1 MRAINKY
8 LLKLSKRAETYDKG
22 HLIESFV
29 DIGPLFTLLSNRD
42 NQVLFGRRGTGK
54 THIFAFL
61 AEQTNNSGHIAL
73 HIDMRTIGST
83 GGIYSDSSLPLQER
97 ATRLLV
103 DTLCAIHDGILTE
116 IIERDNEFDLSKLGP
131 CLDKFADVAAEVIVD
146 GPILLE
152 EKKEASSSATQ
163 GLDSGFQCSPQKLT
177 VQAKIHEN
185 SLITEREQTNTKREG
200 RERYRV
206 HFGAVGNELN
216 RLIRELSGKELWIIL
231 DEWSEIPL
239 DLQPYLADLL
249 RRTLFPIKGISV
261 KIAAIQQ
268 RCCFRIPDDDVGHI
282 GIEVGSDIA
291 PSISLDEFLVFDND
305 AEQANAFFTKLLY
318 KHIKAISKEDKELAS
333 ITSENQFIND
343 VFTQRKAFDEF
354 VIASEG
360 IPRDAINIIGLAA
373 QKALNDK
380 ISIPTIRGAAR
391 SWYIRS
397 KQQAIASKEK
407 AQELLNWIVDEVIQH
422 RQAKA
427 FLLSVD
433 TKDALIDFL
442 YDARVLHLIKEGL
455 SAQDLPGQ
463 RFNAFALDYGCYVD
477 LINTSRAP
485 KGLFEVET
493 ETGAEYVE
501 VPRTDFRAIRRAI
514 LDIEKFYEKN
524 L

>member
-8 LLKLSKRAETYDKG
+8 LLKLSKRAETYDKR

-42 NQVLFGRRGTGK
+42 NQILFGRRGTGK

-61 AEQTNNSGHIAL
+61 ADQMNNSGHIAL
-73 HIDMRTIGST
+73 HLDMRTIGST

-116 IIERDNEFDLSKLGP
+116 IIERDNEFDLSTLGP
-131 CLDKFADVAAEVIVD
+131 CLDNFADVAAEVIVD

-152 EKKEASSSATQ
+152 EKKEASSSTTQ
-163 GLDSGFQCSPQKLT
+163 GLDSGFQLSPQKVT
-177 VQAKIHEN
+177 AQAKMHEN

-249 RRTLFPIKGISV
+249 RRTLFPIRGISV

-318 KHIKAISKEDKELAS
+318 KHIKAISKEDNELAS
-333 ITSENQFIND
+333 ITSENQIIKD
-343 VFTQRKAFDEF
+343 IFTQNKAFDEF

-373 QKALNDK
+373 QEALNDK
-380 ISIPTIRGAAR
+380 ISIPTIRSAAR

-397 KQQAIASKEK
+397 KQQAITSKEK
-407 AQELLNWIVDEVIQH
+407 APELLNWIVDEVIQH

-427 FLLSVD
+427 FLLSVY

-514 LDIEKFYEKN
+514 LDIAKFYEKN